1 MPLNLL
7 PALLRLLR
15 LGGRVPLLAPLGP
28 PPLPLPRLAPPPS
41 LALDDEIVVI
51 VVFAEAVLLLRSG
64 RPLIIGLGGDSI
76 GKLEP
81 VF

>member
-1 MPLNLL
+1 MPSNLL

-51 VVFAEAVLLLRSG
+51 VVLAEAVLLLRSG

-76 GKLEP
+76 GKLGP

>member
-28 PPLPLPRLAPPPS
+28 PPLPFARLAPPPS
-41 LALDDEIVVI
+41 LPLDDEIVVI

-64 RPLIIGLGGDSI
+64 RPVVVGLGGEST
-76 GKLEP
+76 GKLGP

>member
-1 MPLNLL
+1 MPSNLL

-76 GKLEP
+76 GKLGP

>member
-51 VVFAEAVLLLRSG
+51 VVFAETVLLLRSG
-64 RPLIIGLGGDSI
+64 RPVVVGLGGKST
-76 GKLEP
+76 GKIWPE
-81 VF
+81 F